1 MPHLATRHRV
11 IAVDLPGL
19 GDSSGSETYDKRTL
33 AQHLRRLLSDLKITS
48 FHIVGHDMGGIVA
61 YAYARQ
67 FPGDLKTVSM
77 VDTPIPG
84 LTGWEG
90 LRNQWPRWHFAFH
103 NLPDL
108 PEALVTGRE
117 RTYLNWFFQTL
128 AYNKAVF
135 SEARVD
141 RYVQAYSK
149 PSSLHAGFEYY
160 RAFEQDAVD
169 NQDHESAKL
178 AMPVLSIGGA
188 NSRLNK
194 YVVDQLRAGTTRL
207 TGDLAPQSGHWI
219 PEEQPEW
226 LAKRLME
233 FIATN

>member
-1 MPHLATRHRV
+1 MHMRDSFPPTSSLCRWWMLRY
-11 IAVDLPGL
+11 PGL
-19 GDSSGSETYDKRTL
+19 PAGTSCVISSPD
-33 AQHLRRLLSDLKITS
+33 AH
-48 FHIVGHDMGGIVA
+48 
-61 YAYARQ
+61 
-67 FPGDLKTVSM
+67 
-77 VDTPIPG
+77 
-84 LTGWEG
+84 W
-90 LRNQWPRWHFAFH
+90 AFH
-103 NLPDL
+103 SFPDL
-108 PEALVTGRE
+108 PEALVSGKE
-117 RTYLNWFFQTL
+117 RIYLNSFFQNFS
-128 AYNKAVF
+128 YNKAVF

-160 RAFEQDAVD
+160 RALEKDAAD

-178 AMPVLSIGGA
+178 TMPVLSIGGA

-207 TGDLAPQSGHWI
+207 TGDLAPESGHWI

-233 FIATN
+233 FIAAQ